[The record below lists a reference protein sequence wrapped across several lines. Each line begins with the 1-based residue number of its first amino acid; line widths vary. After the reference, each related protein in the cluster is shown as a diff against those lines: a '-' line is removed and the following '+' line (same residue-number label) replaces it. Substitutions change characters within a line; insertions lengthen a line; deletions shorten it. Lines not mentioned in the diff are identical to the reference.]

1 MKSYQTLKMISFFL
15 FWLFV
20 NSCATNNTV
29 LQTSPPD
36 IPSKVV
42 KASTIQ
48 RISFIEEENYSRIQM
63 EGSETL
69 EPPFYKLLSDP
80 LRIAIDIPNID
91 LKQIKEPIKIDSGT
105 VSEVLTTQFDDKGRI
120 EIGLTQMT
128 NYNIFKEDK
137 ILIIDIEKVKKIAEV
152 KEEAKEEAIKEKE
165 IEITPQELKKEE
177 TPTAPETLRKAKEI
191 LRFLF
196 DQKKDFITF
205 NIAADG
211 KIGNYDAFKL
221 DSPPRLVLD
230 IWEVGTRYPK
240 NLINIQNPFI
250 KKVRIGHYPDKLR
263 LVFECPTP
271 QLPSYQINRIQ
282 DKLIISFGNI
292 PQPSEPQIPLKEG
305 NKALFIDIEKPKK
318 VEAKIEATPEARKE
332 EVSVRLDSEA
342 VETKKEEVKEEV
354 KKEEEKPIPELKKP
368 EIVSPQVEEKPVPQ
382 PQVTKEAEIAEV
394 GEEVK
399 KEEEAIKEKETE
411 ITPPELKKE
420 EAPPA
425 QPIET
430 ATAPETLHKAKEIL
444 RFLFDQKKDFIT
456 FNIAADG
463 KIGNYDAFKL
473 DSPPRLVLDIWEVG
487 TRYPKNL
494 INIQNPF
501 IKKVRIGHYPDKL
514 RLVFECPTPQ
524 LPSYQ
529 INRIQDKLIISF
541 GNIPQPSEPQIP
553 LKEGKALFI
562 DIEKPKKVEAKI
574 EAIPEAKKEEVSV
587 RLDSE
592 AVETK
597 KEEVKEE
604 VKKEKA
610 KKEEEKPPKAQV
622 KAPIEFKQM
631 DNKSRIVVS
640 LTEEPQFESH
650 KISKNTVA
658 VDIKNAFLPK
668 HLQKGLDTSEF
679 DSAVKYIDLK
689 NVKAGK
695 ANDVRI
701 LIKLREEV
709 PFETTKEGNILFIDI
724 EKTKKVE
731 AKIEAIP
738 EAKKEEVSVRLDS
751 EAVETKKEEVKEEV
765 KKEEVKKGEEKPLSE
780 LKKPEKVLPP
790 VEAKPIPQTQVTKK
804 AEEEKKASEEVSK
817 EKVYAGRR
825 LSLDFKDADIK
836 NILRLIAEVS
846 NFNIITGDDV
856 TGKITMRLV
865 DVPWDQALDVILQAR
880 SLGMSKVG
888 NVMRIAP
895 LDSLKK
901 EIQAELEAKRTK
913 EKLEDLVTELIP
925 INYATA
931 KEILPQVKS
940 ILSERGDIKVDDR
953 TNILIVKD
961 IPRNIAL
968 AKNLVKS
975 LDTKTPQV
983 LIEARIVEANLS
995 FQRDLG
1001 ISWGFLASTGTDKKK
1016 TLTVG
1021 SATTNVVDLPVS
1033 GAGLLE
1039 FLFTSEYGLKN
1050 LDVAISAY
1058 ENKGELKVISS
1069 PKIATLDNKEAS
1081 VEQGLRIPYVKLTTE
1096 GTPTEDFIEAN
1107 LKLIVTPHV
1116 TNDGHVKMS
1125 IKVKK
1130 DEPDYS
1136 HTSTYGTP
1144 SINKKEST
1152 TEVLVKDNGVVV
1164 IAGIYT
1170 IKKGES
1176 TTGVPLFSKI
1186 PVLGWLFKKESKTND
1201 TTDLLIFIS
1210 PKILKGEVL

>member
-1 MKSYQTLKMISFFL
+1 LVQT
-15 FWLFV
+15 
-20 NSCATNNTV
+20 
-29 LQTSPPD
+29 PPAD

-42 KASTIQ
+42 KVSTIQ
-48 RISFIEEENYSRIQM
+48 KISFIEGENYSRIQM

-80 LRIAIDIPNID
+80 LRIAIDVPNID

-177 TPTAPETLRKAKEI
+177 TPQVQPIETATAPETLRKAKEI

-230 IWEVGTRYPK
+230 IWEVDTRYPK
-240 NLINIQNPFI
+240 NLIKIQNPFI
-250 KKVRIGHYPDKLR
+250 KKVRIGRHPDKLR

-271 QLPSYQINRIQ
+271 QLPSYQINRIE
-282 DKLIISFGNI
+282 DKLMVSFGNV
-292 PQPSEPQIPLKEG
+292 PQPSEPQIVLPEKAAEG
-305 NKALFIDIEKPKK
+305 
-318 VEAKIEATPEARKE
+318 T
-332 EVSVRLDSEA
+332 
-342 VETKKEEVKEEV
+342 
-354 KKEEEKPIPELKKP
+354 
-368 EIVSPQVEEKPVPQ
+368 
-382 PQVTKEAEIAEV
+382 
-394 GEEVK
+394 
-399 KEEEAIKEKETE
+399 
-411 ITPPELKKE
+411 
-420 EAPPA
+420 
-425 QPIET
+425 
-430 ATAPETLHKAKEIL
+430 
-444 RFLFDQKKDFIT
+444 
-456 FNIAADG
+456 
-463 KIGNYDAFKL
+463 
-473 DSPPRLVLDIWEVG
+473 SPP
-487 TRYPKNL
+487 
-494 INIQNPF
+494 Q
-501 IKKVRIGHYPDKL
+501 KV
-514 RLVFECPTPQ
+514 
-524 LPSYQ
+524 
-529 INRIQDKLIISF
+529 
-541 GNIPQPSEPQIP
+541 
-553 LKEGKALFI
+553 
-562 DIEKPKKVEAKI
+562 
-574 EAIPEAKKEEVSV
+574 
-587 RLDSE
+587 
-592 AVETK
+592 
-597 KEEVKEE
+597 
-604 VKKEKA
+604 
-610 KKEEEKPPKAQV
+610 QV
-622 KAPIEFKQM
+622 KAPIDFKQM

-640 LTEEPQFESH
+640 FTEEPQFKSYT
-650 KISKNTVA
+650 ISKKVVA

-701 LIKLREEV
+701 LIKLKEEV

-724 EKTKKVE
+724 EKPKKVE
-731 AKIEAIP
+731 AKIEAVP

-751 EAVETKKEEVKEEV
+751 EAVETKKEEVKQEEV
-765 KKEEVKKGEEKPLSE
+765 KKEEVKKEEEKPLSE

-790 VEAKPIPQTQVTKK
+790 VEKKPIPQTQVTKK
-804 AEEEKKASEEVSK
+804 AEGEKKVGEEVTS
-817 EKVYAGRR
+817 EKVYTGRR

-856 TGKITMRLV
+856 TGKVTMRLV

-888 NVMRIAP
+888 NVIRIAP
-895 LDSLKK
+895 LESIKK
-901 EIQAELEAKRTK
+901 EIQGELEAKRVK
-913 EKLEDLVTELIP
+913 EKLEDLAIELISV
-925 INYATA
+925 NYATA

-940 ILSERGDIKVDDR
+940 ILSDRGDIKVDDR

-961 IPRNIAL
+961 IPRNIVL

-995 FQRDLG
+995 FQKDLG
-1001 ISWGFLASTGTDKKK
+1001 ISWGFMASTGTDKKK
-1016 TLTVG
+1016 TFTVG
-1021 SATTNVVDLPVS
+1021 SDTTKVVDLPA
-1033 GAGLLE
+1033 AGGGILE
-1039 FLFTSEYGLKN
+1039 FLFTSAYGLKN

-1081 VEQGLRIPYVKLTTE
+1081 VEQGLRIPYTKLTSDNVA
-1096 GTPTEDFIEAN
+1096 TEDFIEAN
-1107 LKLIVTPHV
+1107 LKLTVTPHV

-1136 HTSTYGTP
+1136 HTSSYGTP

-1170 IKKGES
+1170 IKKS
-1176 TTGVPLFSKI
+1176 DTTTGVPLFSKI
-1186 PVLGWLFKKESKTND
+1186 PVLGWLFKKESKISD

-1210 PKILKGEVL
+1210 PKILKDEIL